1 MDMVNVVEMSDDKFF
16 YLFIYFKLFP
26 FGNEILRSMI
36 MFNVQI

>member
-16 YLFIYFKLFP
+16 FFLLFP